1 MISAARERKQAAME
15 TTMRRISAFITACLV
30 IANVLVVADDRVSHA
45 RILAEAETRLTAIY
59 DQREFAPTTFSGK
72 WLRDSSGYLVLE
84 RPKDGADAELV
95 QYDVTSGERSILI
108 GGDKLVVPG
117 ASDRLVLQEFVQ
129 SPVAGQFLLHARDS
143 SSGRTGYWLFD
154 SKSGDLTAITAEIP
168 RLSLESTFSPN
179 GDRLLFGRGPD
190 LYVFDLVSQRTTS
203 LLRTDAQSEREN
215 GVQSNWRPDQSL
227 VQASWSPDG
236 KQIAYLQSD
245 SPKVRQRP
253 VIHPTDPTYPE
264 VSHQRFARVGT
275 PIPTLR
281 VGVVNANGGETSW
294 VKLPSDPG
302 TFYISDISWAGNSEE
317 LLIEMLSRSR
327 DSRTFLL
334 ANTKTGTTTK
344 AYEESDPAWV
354 DASYS
359 ANAGLEWIQDGR
371 VFVLL
376 SERDG
381 WRHAYLISR
390 DGKNQNLLTKHA
402 SDIIAR
408 GPVDERGG
416 WLYFLASPENATQR
430 YLYRVRLDGTD
441 DAERVTPK
449 DQPGTH
455 RYEFSPDRKWAF
467 HTRSTFD
474 SPPVIDLVELSE
486 HRSVRVLEDNAEC
499 RRRVSPLISQPT
511 EFLKLDIGDGVEMEA
526 WMFKPRDFDSTKK
539 YPVFVFIYG
548 EPHAQTVLDDWTGG
562 QNHSMLHRMIA
573 DFGYLVASMDGRGT
587 PAPKGAA
594 WRRAVFGSLGP
605 LSTEEQAVGVK
616 ELGRTR
622 SFVDLSRVGIWGWS
636 GGGSNTSNAMFRK
649 PDVYHVSI
657 AVAPKPQPDLYNAW
671 FQEIFMRTREENPE
685 GYREAAAINFAERLW
700 GDLLIVHGTGETNT
714 HLQITEGLVDRLIE
728 LGKRFDYVACPHRDH
743 GWREGKG
750 TAVHLRL
757 LMTRYLIEHL
767 PPGSK

>member
-1 MISAARERKQAAME
+1 MSRV
-15 TTMRRISAFITACLV
+15 SAFMACWLV
-30 IANVLVVADDRVSHA
+30 IANAFVAADDRAGHPK
-45 RILAEAETRLTAIY
+45 ILAEAETRLKSIY
-59 DQREFAPTTFSGK
+59 DQREFAPATFSGK

-84 RPKDGADAELV
+84 KPKDGSEPELV
-95 QYDVTSGERSILI
+95 QYDVTSGKRSTLI

-117 ASDRLVLQEFVQ
+117 TSDRLAIQEFVQ
-129 SPVAGQFLLHARDS
+129 SPVVGQFLLHARAS
-143 SSGRTGYWLFD
+143 TSGKTGYWLFD
-154 SKSGDLTAITAEIP
+154 VKSGELTAITAEIP

-190 LYVFDLVSQRTTS
+190 LYVFGLASQRTTS
-203 LLRTDAQSEREN
+203 LSQTDAQSVREN

-236 KQIAYLQSD
+236 QQIAYLQSD
-245 SPKVRQRP
+245 SSKVRQRP
-253 VIHPTDPTYPE
+253 VVHPTDPTYPE
-264 VSHQRFARVGT
+264 VSLQRFARVGT

-281 VGVVNANGGETSW
+281 VGVVNADGGETRW
-294 VKLPSDPG
+294 VQMPADPG

-327 DSRTFLL
+327 DSRTFLI
-334 ANTKTGTTTK
+334 ANTKTGATTK

-359 ANAGLEWIQDGR
+359 ANAGLEWIQEGKA
-371 VFVLL
+371 FVLL

-381 WRHAYLISR
+381 WRHAYVISR
-390 DGKNQNLLTKHA
+390 DGKNRTLLTKHA

-416 WLYFLASPENATQR
+416 GFYFHSSPDNATQR
-430 YLYRVRLDGTD
+430 YLYRMRLDGAG

-474 SPPVIDLVELSE
+474 SPPVTDLVELPE

-499 RRRVSPLISQPT
+499 RRRVSPLITQPT
-511 EFLKLDIGDGVEMEA
+511 EFLKLDIGEGVVMDA
-526 WMFKPRDFDSTKK
+526 WMIKPRDFDSKKKK

-548 EPHAQTVLDDWTGG
+548 EPHGQTVLDDWTGG
-562 QNHSMLHRMIA
+562 QNHSMFHRMIA
-573 DFGYLVASMDGRGT
+573 DLGYLVVSMDGRGT

-605 LSTEEQAVGVK
+605 LSTEEQAAGVQ

-622 SFVDLSRVGIWGWS
+622 SFVDASRVGIWGWS
-636 GGGSNTSNAMFRK
+636 GGGSNTLNAMFRK
-649 PDVYHVSI
+649 PDVYHVGI
-657 AVAPKPQPDLYNAW
+657 AVAPKPQPELYNAW
-671 FQEIFMRTREENPE
+671 FQEIFMRTREANPE
-685 GYREAAAINFAERLW
+685 GYRTAAAINYAEGLR

-728 LGKRFDYVACPHRDH
+728 LGKRFDYMAYPNRDH
-743 GWREGKG
+743 GLREGKG
-750 TAVHLRL
+750 TAVHLRM

-767 PPGSK
+767 PPGPR